1 MIEKDEIKPEI
12 TLDELSKISGVSK
25 EEIMTM
31 LVEAE
36 MEKIDKEEKMVRR
49 VTRVSMVRRERWVF
63 RDFLDNRV
71 LKVLLEHRVRREVR
85 VS

>member
-36 MEKIDKEEKMVRR
+36 MEKIDKEEK
-49 VTRVSMVRRERWVF
+49 E
-63 RDFLDNRV
+63 
-71 LKVLLEHRVRREVR
+71 
-85 VS
+85 